1 MILDIKVETPATPK
15 SFTKK
20 VPASVPSVTPN
31 FAVVPILK

>member
-1 MILDIKVETPATPK
+1 MILDIKDETPTIAK